1 MREKSDFQS
10 SHTGSQGME
19 SPVFGCFGVDLNW
32 VGFGQAQ
39 QLLHS
44 GTLYGA
50 QERRAIFHS
59 ELVSSAYM
67 LAAKAPRG
75 QHRKDGSSQLSHC
88 VMTALQLA
96 ELGLDAD
103 CVAAGLL
110 HGELHSAAGACYVP
124 PCPLVSL
131 FQLDSSF

>member
-1 MREKSDFQS
+1 MVACWS
-10 SHTGSQGME
+10 
-19 SPVFGCFGVDLNW
+19 
-32 VGFGQAQ
+32 
-39 QLLHS
+39 
-44 GTLYGA
+44 
-50 QERRAIFHS
+50 QERHAIFHS

-67 LAAKAPRG
+67 LAAKAHRG

-110 HGELHSAAGACYVP
+110 HGELSMRHSAAGACYVP
-124 PCPLVSL
+124 PFLLTSL
-131 FQLDSSF
+131 FQLVSF